1 MKILLVE
8 DEPKVG
14 RFIQRGFTEVAYAC
28 VWVRTIAEAEEAHA
42 EGPHDVIILDLG
54 LPDGD
59 GLDLLRRWR
68 ACGFNEPVLIL
79 SARGDRADRVE
90 GLNLGADDYLAKPFG
105 FEELLARVRSLLRR
119 RDTAKASVLTHKG
132 LSMNLEAHAATLG
145 GVPMTLTNREFALLE
160 LLLRNKGRTVTRTQ
174 LAERVWEAHHDM
186 ETNLIEVYVRKLRV
200 KFEGVPGAPEI
211 RTLRGVGYSLE

>member
-14 RFIQRGFTEVAYAC
+14 RFIQRGLGEVAYTC
-28 VWVRTIAEAEEAHA
+28 VWVRTLAEAEEAHA
-42 EGPHDVIILDLG
+42 EGPHDLVILDLG

-79 SARGDRADRVE
+79 SARGDMEDRIE

-119 RDTAKASVLTHKG
+119 NESGKSLLLAHKS
-132 LSMNLEAHAATLG
+132 LSLNLEAHAATLAG
-145 GVPMTLTNREFALLE
+145 RPLTLTNREFAVLE

-174 LAERVWEAHHDM
+174 LTERVWEAHHDM
-186 ETNLIEVYVRKLRV
+186 QTNLIEVYVRKLRV
-200 KFEGVPGAPEI
+200 KLEADPGAPVI
-211 RTLRGVGYSLE
+211 RTLRGVGYSLD

>member
-14 RFIQRGFTEVAYAC
+14 RFIQRGLGEVAYTC
-28 VWVRTIAEAEEAHA
+28 VWVRTLAEAEDAHA
-42 EGPHDVIILDLG
+42 EGPHDLVILDLG

-79 SARGDRADRVE
+79 SARGDIADRVE

-105 FEELLARVRSLLRR
+105 FEELLARIRSLLRR
-119 RDTAKASVLTHKG
+119 NEAGKAMLLSHKT
-132 LSMNLEAHAATLG
+132 LALDLAAHAATLAG
-145 GVPMTLTNREFALLE
+145 APLTLTNREFAVLE

-174 LAERVWEAHHDM
+174 LAERIWEARHDM
-186 ETNLIEVYVRKLRV
+186 ETNLIDVYVRKLRV
-200 KFEGVPGAPEI
+200 KLDGAPGSPVI
-211 RTLRGVGYSLE
+211 RTLRGVGYSIE

>member
-14 RFIQRGFTEVAYAC
+14 RFIQRGLGEVAYTC
-28 VWVRTIAEAEEAHA
+28 VWVRTIAEAEDAHA
-42 EGPHDVIILDLG
+42 EGPHDLVILDLN

-68 ACGFNEPVLIL
+68 ACGFNEPVIIL
-79 SARGDRADRVE
+79 SARADLNDRVE

-119 RDTAKASVLTHKG
+119 NEAGKSLVLTHK
-132 LSMNLEAHAATLG
+132 NLTLRLDTHDATLG
-145 GVPMTLTNREFALLE
+145 GKPLPLTNREFALLE
-160 LLLRNKGRTVTRTQ
+160 LLMRNKGRTVTRTQ
-174 LAERVWEAHHDM
+174 LSERVWEASHDM
-186 ETNLIEVYVRKLRV
+186 ETNLIDVYVRKLRV
-200 KFEGVPGAPEI
+200 KLEGAPDSPAI

>member
-14 RFIQRGFTEVAYAC
+14 RFIQRGLGEVAYTC
-28 VWVRTIAEAEEAHA
+28 VWVRTLAEAEDAHA
-42 EGPHDVIILDLG
+42 EGPHDLVILDLG

-79 SARGDRADRVE
+79 SARGDIADRVE

-119 RDTAKASVLTHKG
+119 NESGKSMLLVHKT
-132 LSMNLEAHAATLG
+132 LSLDLAAHAATLAG
-145 GVPMTLTNREFALLE
+145 APLTLTNREFAVLE

-174 LAERVWEAHHDM
+174 LAERVWEARHDM
-186 ETNLIEVYVRKLRV
+186 ETNLIDVYVRKLRV
-200 KFEGVPGAPEI
+200 KLEADPGAPVI